1 MTVTIRQVAKA
12 AKTSP
17 ATVSRVLNNS
27 AGVSPDV
34 RQNVLEAVELLRY
47 QPNRMARALVT
58 NRTAMLGL
66 IVADVANPFFPEL
79 IKGTEHAASEHD
91 YNVLLCNTE
100 ESPEQERH
108 LLEFLQRQVDC
119 IILAGSR
126 LPEAELAPIIASL
139 SVPVVL
145 INRCLEGT
153 DVPAVYTDGKLA
165 MEQAVQHLT
174 GQGHTRIAYVCGPQS
189 SWSNRERQIGFE
201 TAMSARKL
209 EQIYIQSEQPTIEAG
224 ASVAEMLLKDTTL
237 KPTAL
242 ITYNDLIA
250 IGIIRTLL
258 RAGILIPNQMAIIG
272 VDNISLAGLIEPPLT
287 SLEQSK
293 YALGETAVQMAMAKI
308 NHRPLPERCV
318 ALEARLIIRRSSL
331 TKPNANDGS

>member
-17 ATVSRVLNNS
+17 ATVSRVLNNT

-34 RQNVLEAVELLRY
+34 RRKVLEAVERLHY

-100 ESPEQERH
+100 ESPEQEHH

-126 LPEAELAPIIASL
+126 LPESELTPLLASL

-145 INRCLEGT
+145 INRCLSGT

-165 MEQAVQHLT
+165 MEQAIQHLT
-174 GQGHTRIAYVCGPQS
+174 GQGHTRIIYVCGPQS
-189 SWSNRERQIGFE
+189 SWSNHERQTGYE
-201 TAMSARKL
+201 TAMRTRNL
-209 EQIYIQSEQPTIEAG
+209 VPLFIQSEQPTIEAG
-224 ASVAEMLLKDTTL
+224 ACVAEILLNDTAL
-237 KPTAL
+237 KPSAL

-258 RAGILIPNQMAIIG
+258 RAGIAIPDQMAIVG
-272 VDNISLAGLIEPPLT
+272 FDNIALAGLIEPSLT

-293 YALGETAVQMAMAKI
+293 FALGEAAVQMAMAEI
-308 NHRPLPERCV
+308 NHQPLPQRCV

-331 TKPNANDGS
+331 TKSNTGDGS